1 MSKFDGKNILIVGAS
16 SGIGQAVAQQI
27 QAAGATVFTA
37 GRRQPD
43 GIQST
48 HLTWDATQPGAAD
61 LSALP
66 DTLHGVVYAPGTIRL
81 APFGRLTLE
90 NYQEDFT
97 LNVLGAIAILK
108 AVMPALIQ
116 SKSASVVLFS
126 TVAAQLGFGLHSSV
140 SVSKSAVEGLAKS
153 LAAEYATYGIRFNV
167 VAPSLTNTPLAQ
179 SVGLVSPNRL
189 EAAGKRHPLG
199 RIGTPEDIASMVTF
213 LLSDETSWVTG
224 QILGV
229 DGGMSTLK

>member
-1 MSKFDGKNILIVGAS
+1 MLIVGAS
-16 SGIGQAVAQQI
+16 SGIGQAVATLI
-27 QAAGATVFTA
+27 QSEGGTLFTA
-37 GRRQPD
+37 GRRQPE

-48 HLTWDATQPGAAD
+48 HLSWDATKTDEMDVSQ
-61 LSALP
+61 LP
-66 DTLHGVVYAPGTIRL
+66 DTLHGLVYAPGTIRL

-90 NYQEDFT
+90 HYQEDFA

-108 AVMPALIQ
+108 SVMPALIQ

-126 TVAAQLGFGLHSSV
+126 TVAAQTGFGLHSSV
-140 SVSKSAVEGLAKS
+140 SVSKSAVEGLTKS
-153 LAAEYATYGIRFNV
+153 LAAEYAPYGIRFNA

-179 SVGLVSPNRL
+179 SAGLVAPNRI

-199 RIGTPEDIASMVTF
+199 RVGMPEDIASMVAF
-213 LLSDETSWVTG
+213 LLSEQAGWVTG